1 MPRRKTA
8 EHGEGNL
15 GCIFWVLLAAIGVLI
30 AWKAVPVKMS
40 SSELYDYMDEMAR
53 FSAGKEP
60 PEEIKKKI
68 LARANELRL
77 PLDKDHVSVERVGD
91 SIRMS
96 VEYTVPVEFPGYTYK
111 WHFQHELNRPI
122 FIV

>member
-1 MPRRKTA
+1 MPRRRTA
-8 EHGEGNL
+8 ERGEGNL

-77 PLDKDHVSVERVGD
+77 PLDKEHVSVERVGD

-96 VEYTVPVEFPGYTYK
+96 VEYTVPVEFPGYTYN